1 MTSARA
7 TSDWQLKR
15 QLQLVPTQSRNR
27 QLPGSSKKKKIYI
40 YIIVQNKEGLAETA
54 TAN

>member
-7 TSDWQLKR
+7 TSDCQLKR

-27 QLPGSSKKKKIYI
+27 QLPGSSKKKIYI